1 MFYNRINIYQILGW
15 PVSPNISLEIDGDF
29 SKLIIVNG
37 GPGEYSIDC
46 ELAPPRTADI
56 LNFDI

>member
-1 MFYNRINIYQILGW
+1 MYQILGW
-15 PVSPNISLEIDGDF
+15 PVIAIISLEIDGEF

-56 LNFDI
+56 LSFDI